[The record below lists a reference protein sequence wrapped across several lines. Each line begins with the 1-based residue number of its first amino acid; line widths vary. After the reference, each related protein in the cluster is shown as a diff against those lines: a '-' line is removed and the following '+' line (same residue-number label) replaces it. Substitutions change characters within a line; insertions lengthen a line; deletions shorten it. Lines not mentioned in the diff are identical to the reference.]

1 MERVITGEEAPI
13 KGYSVKWID
22 ILLNFGL
29 SKLKNGILRNQQNG
43 WLGSILKNLFIL
55 VIMTCG
61 LLLTLK
67 QINKW
72 IKCLGLVSNIINAL
86 NIRLRLMIVNMM
98 NILKD
103 DCSKNLLCSFLVN
116 FIDNDFSYLHN
127 IVIYLSL

>member
-103 DCSKNLLCSFLVN
+103 DCSKKPFV
-116 FIDNDFSYLHN
+116 FFFG
-127 IVIYLSL
+127 